1 MPDFK
6 FTENAK
12 AIYEKSIS
20 ATPFPFRKIVK
31 NGLIKLLMDEFGE
44 TKEITEAGMVDVIK
58 KNTPKPFLGLGL
70 DAIKPLVTDEKVIAQ
85 L

>member
-31 NGLIKLLMDEFGE
+31 NGLIKLLMDGYGE
-44 TKEITEAGMVDVIK
+44 TTEISEADIVKVIQ
-58 KNTPKPFLGLGL
+58 KNTPKPFLGLGM
-70 DAIKPLVTDEKVIAQ
+70 DAIKPLVTNKKVAEQ

>member
-31 NGLIKLLMDEFGE
+31 SGLIKLLMEGYGE
-44 TKEITEAGMVDVIK
+44 TKEISEADRKSVV
-58 KNTPKPFLGLGL
+58 
-70 DAIKPLVTDEKVIAQ
+70 
-85 L
+85 

>member
-31 NGLIKLLMDEFGE
+31 NGLHKLLMDGYGE
-44 TKEITEAGMVDVIK
+44 TEEISEEEIVKVIK
-58 KNTPKPFLGLGL
+58 KNTPKPFLGLGI
-70 DAIKPLVTDEKVIAQ
+70 DAIRPLVTNKNVAAK